1 MLQTD
6 FDLLT
11 PTCLSSISL
20 PGIWIG
26 FVRSCFHTEDL
37 KKYSEL
43 NRSSKLHNGSVLE
56 CLAVMKMTSQVSRS
70 SKKIT
75 LRFLRV
81 CVDNYTLFP
90 FISDMSLLVTSEDT
104 CPKWSVNTGQDLIN
118 EWGAVYLPPIAE
130 RVNNILKP
138 AIELTSDDV
147 HGALFACAY
156 EYSAFRNSTWCEVFE
171 DSEIL
176 DFEYELDLLMRGTFG
191 YGLPGDMGAVLGS
204 LFVNNLVDR

>member
-1 MLQTD
+1 M
-6 FDLLT
+6 
-11 PTCLSSISL
+11 
-20 PGIWIG
+20 
-26 FVRSCFHTEDL
+26 
-37 KKYSEL
+37 

-75 LRFLRV
+75 LRFLTV
-81 CVDNYTLFP
+81 CVDSYALFP
-90 FISDMSLLVTSEDT
+90 FNSDMLLLVTPEDT
-104 CPKWSVNTGQDLIN
+104 CPNWNVNTGQELID

-130 RVNNILKP
+130 RINNILEP
-138 AIELTSDDV
+138 AVELTSDDV

-171 DSEIL
+171 DNEIL
-176 DFEYELDLLMRGTFG
+176 DFEYELDLQMRGIFG
-191 YGLPGDMGAVLGS
+191 YGLPDGMGAILGS